1 MTMLCQCFSHAQD
14 MPFSG
19 KSIRSRGFD
28 AAGCARTT
36 AGSYAGFVYEYNM
49 EVQGMKRIPK
59 GVFFIVAILIVL
71 FAVSA
76 FVGVRYYEGDVQKTA
91 VKGLSDIRWG
101 IDIRGGVE
109 ATFKPDAMKSEDGS
123 ETNEDVSNI
132 TDEQLDSA
140 KSIIETRMVSQGITD
155 YELFSDNNSKR
166 IIVRFPWKENDE
178 NFDPVKAVD
187 DLAAT
192 AHLSFRNPD
201 GEEVMNGS
209 AVQSASARVSN
220 EGEYLVLLDLN
231 DEGKQIFS
239 DVTEKYLSKPISIYM
254 DDTLLSAPTVQ
265 AHITDGSAQITGNF
279 TAEEAQ
285 KLANQINGGALPF
298 TLTVASYSGIS
309 PTLGQNSLTAMGYAG
324 IIAFVLIAL
333 FMIIRYRVP
342 GLVAVIALV
351 GQMALSVV
359 AITRYFGV
367 FNSFTMTLPGIAGL
381 ILSVGMGVD
390 ANIITAERIKEEFR
404 SGKSL
409 DSAVDKGTKNSLS
422 AIIDGNM
429 TVVIVSII
437 LLLVFGPTNILSL
450 IFGQSTTG
458 TIYAFGYTLLMG
470 TISNFIMGVWL
481 SRVML
486 KSIINVKC
494 LRKKWLFGGVGE

>member
-1 MTMLCQCFSHAQD
+1 
-14 MPFSG
+14 
-19 KSIRSRGFD
+19 
-28 AAGCARTT
+28 
-36 AGSYAGFVYEYNM
+36 
-49 EVQGMKRIPK
+49 MKRIPK
-59 GVFFIVAILIVL
+59 PVFFIVAVLILL
-71 FAVSA
+71 FACSA
-76 FVGVRYYEGDVQKTA
+76 FLGVKYYEGDVQKTA
-91 VKGLSDIRWG
+91 IKGISDIRWG

-109 ATFKPDAMKSEDGS
+109 ATFKPDVMKSDSDTEDA
-123 ETNEDVSNI
+123 EDAEDADVSDI

-155 YELFSDNNSKR
+155 YELYSDNNSKR

-178 NFDPVKAVD
+178 DFDPVKAVD
-187 DLAAT
+187 ELAAT

-209 AVQSASARVSN
+209 AVKSASARVSTESGKN
-220 EGEYLVLLDLN
+220 EYMVLLELN
-231 DEGKQIFS
+231 DEGKQLFADI
-239 DVTEKYLSKPISIYM
+239 TEQYLQQAISIYM
-254 DDTLLSAPTVQ
+254 DETLLSAPTVQ

-285 KLANQINGGALPF
+285 TLANQINGGALPF
-298 TLTVASYSGIS
+298 TLKVASYSGIS
-309 PTLGQNSLTAMGYAG
+309 PTLGQNSLTAMGYAA

-342 GLVAVIALV
+342 GLIAVIALA
-351 GQMALSVV
+351 GQMALSIV

-409 DSAVDKGTKNSLS
+409 DSAIDKGTKNSLS

-437 LLLVFGPTNILSL
+437 LLLVFGPSNILSV

-486 KSIINVKC
+486 KSVINIKC
-494 LRKKWLFGGVGE
+494 LRKKRFFGGVDE